1 MPSLSEILH
10 FHFKSLFILLMSA
23 CVIFGSPGLFGM
35 NTFLPPMYLTNSL
48 TDLGLPEPTL
58 KILFLIFVFIDK

>member
-10 FHFKSLFILLMSA
+10 FHFKSLLYFLCLHNIWFTWS
-23 CVIFGSPGLFGM
+23 FGM
-35 NTFLPPMYLTNSL
+35 NTFLPLMYLTNSL